1 MQKIVLA
8 TNNQNKINELH
19 DLLSEQGFEIVSQR
33 DYHVPDANEVG
44 LTFVENAIIK
54 ARHAAALTNLPAI
67 ADDSGLAVDALH
79 GAPGIHSARYGG
91 NEADYQKNNQ
101 KLLHALADI
110 PTNKRSAF
118 FYCVLVY
125 LRHKNDPTPI
135 ICQGK
140 WQGYILTEP
149 QGKNGFGYDPLFY
162 IPELGHTAADLPY
175 QEKKYVSHRGQ
186 ALKSLIKA
194 LQ

>member
-1 MQKIVLA
+1 MQKIILA
-8 TNNQNKINELH
+8 TNNQNKIHELNGF
-19 DLLSEQGFEIVSQR
+19 LSEQGFEIVSQR
-33 DYHVPDANEVG
+33 DYYIPDAHEVG

-54 ARHAAALTNLPAI
+54 ARQAAALTNLPAI

-91 NEADYQKNNQ
+91 LETNDQKNNQ

-110 PTNKRSAF
+110 PANKRSAF

-125 LRHKNDPTPI
+125 LKHKNDSTPV

-140 WQGYILTEP
+140 WQGHVLTEP
-149 QGKNGFGYDPLFY
+149 RGKNGFGYDPLFY
-162 IPELGHTAADLPY
+162 IPELGRTAAELSDE
-175 QEKKYVSHRGQ
+175 EKKQASHRGQ
-186 ALKSLIKA
+186 ALKLLIKA
-194 LQ
+194 L

>member
-33 DYHVPDANEVG
+33 DYHIPDANEVG

-110 PTNKRSAF
+110 PANKRSAF

>member
-8 TNNQNKINELH
+8 TNNQNKIHELH
-19 DLLSEQGFEIVSQR
+19 GCLSKQSFEIVSQR
-33 DYHVPDANEVG
+33 DYHIPDANEVG
-44 LTFVENAIIK
+44 LTFIENAIIK
-54 ARHAAALTNLPAI
+54 ARHAAALTSLPAI
-67 ADDSGLAVDALH
+67 ADDSGLVVDALH

-91 NEADYQKNNQ
+91 NGTDDQKNNQ
-101 KLLHALADI
+101 KLLDALANI
-110 PTNKRSAF
+110 PANERSAF

-125 LRHKNDPTPI
+125 LRHKNDPTPV

-162 IPELGHTAADLPY
+162 IPELGRTAADLSY
-175 QEKKYVSHRGQ
+175 EEKKHVSHRGQ

-194 LQ
+194 L